1 MFNFFF
7 PGGSF
12 HDGSTDGK
20 PLRLKTPDRFK
31 FHLRDFFGNASTKM
45 EREEREKRKLF
56 RYPAAKPPIGT
67 VEWVNA
73 KVRFT
78 APNGENYEVD
88 LVKMRQRSWADC

>member
-1 MFNFFF
+1 
-7 PGGSF
+7 
-12 HDGSTDGK
+12 
-20 PLRLKTPDRFK
+20 
-31 FHLRDFFGNASTKM
+31 M
-45 EREEREKRKLF
+45 EREEREKRKFF

-67 VEWVNA
+67 VERVNA

>member
-1 MFNFFF
+1 MAQL
-7 PGGSF
+7 
-12 HDGSTDGK
+12 K
-20 PLRLKTPDRFK
+20 PLRLKTLTSPQDSHRGDR
-31 FHLRDFFGNASTKM
+31 RIM
-45 EREEREKRKLF
+45 EREEREKRKFF